1 MDPSTNQSWIGQT
14 VQITCVADGS
24 PTPSI
29 TWTKPDGTEL
39 RKKVSTENTVDVQM
53 NSDQDFGNY
62 TCDASNIAG
71 AADTRWVQL
80 NQISKEIQKK
90 KRCSRVDIPLGNSCL
105 AHFPM

>member
-1 MDPSTNQSWIGQT
+1 MDPSTNQSWIGQA

-90 KRCSRVDIPLGNSCL
+90 SVQSC
-105 AHFPM
+105 

>member
-53 NSDQDFGNY
+53 KSDQDFGNY

-90 KRCSRVDIPLGNSCL
+90 KTSAVVLV
-105 AHFPM
+105 